1 MKIDFNLDLVMLS
14 DSERLKFILL
24 STGFIELMHGNKIP
38 SNIALNNTEKG
49 IIEPSEFSRYN
60 FFWIFSKIMKPKAR
74 DIRMAGIVKLKHLN
88 KLIPIITYF
97 LVSPSILDMPTSN
110 YSRSTLTL
118 TRLCTTKIAID
129 VNTIMTILNIKLS
142 NRRPILYNL
151 SSVNIGI
158 EDLKT

>member
-1 MKIDFNLDLVMLS
+1 
-14 DSERLKFILL
+14 
-24 STGFIELMHGNKIP
+24 
-38 SNIALNNTEKG
+38 
-49 IIEPSEFSRYN
+49 
-60 FFWIFSKIMKPKAR
+60 MKPKAR

-88 KLIPIITYF
+88 KLIPIITYI
-97 LVSPSILDMPTSN
+97 LVSPSILDIPTSN

-151 SSVNIGI
+151 SSLNIGI
-158 EDLKT
+158 EDFKT